1 MEVFE
6 HEVANKC
13 RARLGKANCIRKVD
27 FMTFSSFH
35 IALII
40 IFRIDSNHDG
50 WLRLSKIY
58 ACYVDPIRLRKSVE
72 PPLIWKQTSVL

>member
-1 MEVFE
+1 MEVFK

-13 RARLGKANCIRKVD
+13 RARQGKANCIRKVD

-35 IALII
+35 IALIV

-50 WLRLSKIY
+50 WLRLSKFY
-58 ACYVDPIRLRKSVE
+58 ACYVDPYKIKKIRGASVD
-72 PPLIWKQTSVL
+72 L

>member
-1 MEVFE
+1 MEVFK

-27 FMTFSSFH
+27 FMTFSLFL

-58 ACYVDPIRLRKSVE
+58 ACYVDPYNIKKICEASVD
-72 PPLIWKQTSVL
+72 L

>member
-1 MEVFE
+1 MQGK
-6 HEVANKC
+6 AGQ
-13 RARLGKANCIRKVD
+13 GKANCIRKVD

-40 IFRIDSNHDG
+40 IFPIDSNHDG

-58 ACYVDPIRLRKSVE
+58 ACYVDPYKIKKICEASVD
-72 PPLIWKQTSVL
+72 L